1 MQKIGLVV
9 FTVCVLLASPSGIV
23 SAQQMVGDLF
33 VYAAEGQSEDQQS
46 RDMWE
51 CQDWAR
57 QTTGFDPMATPRA
70 STPPPPT
77 EAPRGGA
84 LRGGAIGAAG
94 GLAVG
99 ALTGNAR
106 RGALI
111 GGGGGALMGGLRRNE
126 QNRQQAHAEEQ
137 WAQREVAQYQQNRNG
152 FNRAMTACLEGRGYS
167 VR

>member
-1 MQKIGLVV
+1 MQKIGVV
-9 FTVCVLLASPSGIV
+9 GIIVCILLLCSAGIV
-23 SAQQMVGDLF
+23 LAQQMVGDLF

-57 QTTGFDPMATPRA
+57 QTTGFDPMATPQA

-137 WAQREVAQYQQNRNG
+137 WAQQEAAQLQHNRSA
-152 FNRAMTACLEGRGYS
+152 FNRALTACLEGRGYS